1 MHATEGN
8 YVFRN
13 APSLHMDTNRTANTN
28 TRKPGK
34 KRIMVQV
41 WGTLAKAV
49 DRDLKALHLKR
60 DGFLNDLF
68 TREIEKLAE
77 EVTFC
82 NSDAVQARLREQ
94 KLPDRARLT
103 LELDETLVQRID
115 AVLEHHKIPRD
126 SFVNR
131 VLFFLVAKESHLD
144 RLGIVYEREGQ
155 VSAKPLAD
163 VRSYLY
169 QPFSHIRDANEGR
182 FYTLACF
189 KEHSFG
195 EGWPNLFALN
205 TAISDAD
212 WEEMNTAADILG
224 ELGL

>member
-1 MHATEGN
+1 M
-8 YVFRN
+8 FSRN
-13 APSLHMDTNRTANTN
+13 APGLHMDTTRTAN

-68 TREIEKLAE
+68 TREIEELAE

-82 NSDAVQARLREQ
+82 NSDTVRARLREQ
-94 KLPDRARLT
+94 KLPDRVKLT
-103 LELDETLVQRID
+103 LELDETLIKRID
-115 AVLEHHKIPRD
+115 TVLAVRNIPRD

-144 RLGIVYEREGQ
+144 RIGIDYEREGQ

-163 VRSYLY
+163 VRGYLY
-169 QPFSHIRDANEGR
+169 QPFSHIRDANDGR

-189 KEHSFG
+189 NEHSFG

-224 ELGL
+224 DLGF